1 MDNTPISPVHP
12 TLKTHQNTINLWQI
26 ISAVLLIALIITGVQ
41 YFEKTKTLPIVGK
54 QFSAQSSSAKT
65 PIDAVKKLIEDEYK
79 GSNPSDAQI
88 QDGLAKGYVSA
99 LGDKYSMFLNKAE
112 NEALFSS
119 IDEKYVGIGIVFE
132 AKEDRIA
139 ITKVFD
145 TSPAK
150 DVGLVVGDAITA
162 VGDKKV
168 SEYVPTDTATKDIKG
183 PEGSSVVLT
192 VLKADSSVV
201 KLTVQRRQIQLPLT
215 ELTWVNNYQTAVIR
229 VNSFGSTLDA
239 EFAQDIKSINT
250 EPRAKH
256 VVIDL
261 RDNGGGY
268 LQSAVDIVSHFVRP
282 NQLVTKEE
290 SRKTAV
296 EHKTSTKLD
305 TAYDLPI
312 AILVNKNTASA
323 SEITA
328 LALKELKSATVVG
341 EKTYGKGVVQSV
353 FSGNDIFKDGQSLK
367 LTTAEWLG
375 PNGTKIN
382 LVGITPDV
390 LIAEKD
396 DALKIM
402 TDSFDWQTKTLKK

>member
-1 MDNTPISPVHP
+1 MDNTPISPTHP
-12 TLKTHQNTINLWQI
+12 VIKTHQNTINLWQI
-26 ISAVLLIALIITGVQ
+26 ISAILLIALIITGVQ
-41 YFEKTKTLPIVGK
+41 YFEKTKTLPIIGK
-54 QFSAQSSSAKT
+54 QFSAQSSSNGA

-79 GSNPSDAQI
+79 GSNPTDAQI

-99 LGDKYSMFLNKAE
+99 LGDKYSVFLNKTE
-112 NEALFSS
+112 NDALFSS

-132 AKEDRIA
+132 AKDDRIN

-150 DVGLVVGDAITA
+150 DAGLAIGDAITA

-168 SEYVPTDTATKDIKG
+168 SDYSPTDTATKDIKG

-192 VLKADSSVV
+192 ILKANSTTV

-229 VNSFGSTLDA
+229 VNSFGSTLDT
-239 EFAQDIKSINT
+239 EFAQDIKSINA
-250 EPRAKH
+250 EPRAKQ

-261 RDNGGGY
+261 RDNGGGF

-282 NQLVTKEE
+282 NQIVTKEE
-290 SRKTAV
+290 SRKTTV
-296 EHKTSTKLD
+296 EHKTTTKLD

-328 LALKELKSATVVG
+328 LALKELKSAIIIG

-353 FSGNDIFKDGQSLK
+353 FSGNEIFKDGQSLK

-382 LVGITPDV
+382 LVGIVPDV
-390 LIAEKD
+390 LVAEKD
-396 DALKIM
+396 DALKTV
-402 TDSFDWQTKTLKK
+402 TDNFDWQTKTLKK